1 MKMQMDIR
9 FKKCGISNQPNVCI
23 FDDPCFSKFGALRG
37 SCPHPGRQFV
47 GLLCV
52 SLAAPESPPIVSGV
66 SDMHPSDCPNV
77 EETRNPMQTFSRK
90 KCSHFSPTNIP
101 SAFPHEIPKCVSN
114 NITYQSTICL
124 LRQFL
129 FTYRF
134 CSAKNEGRIYISEV
148 ILGEWHVS
156 TLSFS
161 IVKYELAYF
170 FACAC
175 PGAGC
180 AGRVGTVRKI
190 CRFDGCGFRKNSL

>member
-1 MKMQMDIR
+1 MGFQMKMQMDIR

-23 FDDPCFSKFGALRG
+23 FDDPCLSKFGALRG

-101 SAFPHEIPKCVSN
+101 STFPSEIGRMYFLSYSLARQKGIVCSKR
-114 NITYQSTICL
+114 QSLFLPLYVKIRASHPHLPQIFCFI
-124 LRQFL
+124 LR
-129 FTYRF
+129 
-134 CSAKNEGRIYISEV
+134 
-148 ILGEWHVS
+148 
-156 TLSFS
+156 
-161 IVKYELAYF
+161 
-170 FACAC
+170 
-175 PGAGC
+175 
-180 AGRVGTVRKI
+180 
-190 CRFDGCGFRKNSL
+190 

>member
-1 MKMQMDIR
+1 MQMNIR
-9 FKKCGISNQPNVCI
+9 FKKCGISNRPNVCI
-23 FDDPCFSKFGALRG
+23 RDDPCLSKFGALRG

-114 NITYQSTICL
+114 NITYQRKARYAYCGNFFL
-124 LRQFL
+124 LIVQHLDQKEPRKPVVCH
-129 FTYRF
+129 YRHQIIDRRDERSG
-134 CSAKNEGRIYISEV
+134 CNGRINMNFVEKHRDQRS
-148 ILGEWHVS
+148 HQ
-156 TLSFS
+156 
-161 IVKYELAYF
+161 A
-170 FACAC
+170 
-175 PGAGC
+175 
-180 AGRVGTVRKI
+180 
-190 CRFDGCGFRKNSL
+190 